1 MLALSQLSWQDKLH
15 VLVGYC
21 LLKTGRLT
29 FDAFSE
35 AELNDIVRPYFP
47 VKIPLE
53 VPIGEG
59 SFECLEG
66 QLTMPVSTNRL
77 TLQLF
82 CAVEIRALGSA
93 IYRAHVAVSISA
105 LPNYYP
111 ASRTLRFTD
120 VKVDVVHLLNDR
132 YSLIKDTQFIIDKLI
147 PGPLSGLSSLLGQP
161 IRSALSIVTAGS
173 TEHALAYLQLYLQG
187 NTQRILDFHKPKIEQ
202 QLLREL
208 ETRAVGYTLSDNVWR
223 EFLFAR
229 WGKRVVVEEKSL
241 RFYFTE

>member
-1 MLALSQLSWQDKLH
+1 MALSQLNWQDRLH

-29 FDAFSE
+29 FDAFTE

-47 VKIPLE
+47 IKVPLE

-66 QLTMPVSTNRL
+66 QLTMPLSTNRL

-82 CAVEIRALGSA
+82 CSVEIRALGTT
-93 IYRAHVAVSISA
+93 IYRAHVAVSVSA
-105 LPNYYP
+105 LPNYFP

-120 VKVDVVHLLNDR
+120 VRVDVVHLLNDR
-132 YSLIKDTQFIIDKLI
+132 YSLLKDTQFIIDKLL

-161 IRSALSIVTAGS
+161 LRSALSIVTAGS
-173 TEHALAYLQLYLQG
+173 TEQALAYLRLYLQG
-187 NTQRILDFHKPKIEQ
+187 NTQRILDYHKPKIEQ
-202 QLLREL
+202 QLLNEL
-208 ETRAVGYTLSDNVWR
+208 ESRAIGYTLSDEVWR

-229 WGKRVVVEEKSL
+229 WGKRVVVEDKSL